1 MKYIGHPLFNDD
13 NYGGDQIL
21 RGTTFTKYKQFVANC
36 FALLPSQALHAKTL
50 GFVHPV
56 TGEEMLFNSELPENF
71 NLLIDKW
78 RNYLAN
84 RINEDV

>member
-21 RGTTFTKYKQFVANC
+21 RGTTFTKYKQFIANC
-36 FALLPSQALHAKTL
+36 FAILPRQALHAQTL
-50 GFVHPV
+50 GFVHPA
-56 TGEEMLFNSELPENF
+56 TGEEMLFESELADDFKQVIE
-71 NLLIDKW
+71 KW

-84 RINEDV
+84 RIAQE